1 MSLASLLVHGRRFS
15 VTRLPRVVDAW
26 LSGGGD
32 RNDWRWSPPL
42 PPPPPLREARGD
54 SGDDEDEDDA
64 DDEWPWLDDAG

>member
-1 MSLASLLVHGRRFS
+1 MLVHGRRFS
-15 VTRLPRVVDAW
+15 VTRLPRVVDVW

-42 PPPPPLREARGD
+42 PLREARGD
-54 SGDDEDEDDA
+54 SGEVVDDEDEDDA